1 MIHLIHVLVFST
13 DLNSITTIVS
23 VGAGVLKTITIAL
36 TDHNK
41 WVVGEWICYLSIDSM
56 YLQWLKC

>member
-1 MIHLIHVLVFST
+1 MTPLIHVLVFS

-23 VGAGVLKTITIAL
+23 VGAGVLKTISIAL

-56 YLQWLKC
+56 Y